1 MSAHVLVGGCMR
13 IGSEGDR
20 TGGREAC
27 HGRSTDDDDDEEEE
41 GRRGLG
47 LIPFLRRDGA
57 RGGVRLWELVGDL
70 TSLARPGVGV
80 LSEERVLFRQRGGG
94 GDEAKANCAQL
105 VKPNLRLPATTLG
118 WALNRRFFFKKNV
131 VRVSAPRIMVY
142 SSLVLLLPH

>member
-1 MSAHVLVGGCMR
+1 VSAHVLVGGCMR

-27 HGRSTDDDDDEEEE
+27 HGRSTDDDDDDEEEEE
-41 GRRGLG
+41 GPRPHSIPTTGRRE
-47 LIPFLRRDGA
+47 
-57 RGGVRLWELVGDL
+57 GGVRLWELVGDL

-105 VKPNLRLPATTLG
+105 VKPNLLLPAPQQP
-118 WALNRRFFFKKNV
+118 WAGL
-131 VRVSAPRIMVY
+131 
-142 SSLVLLLPH
+142 

>member
-1 MSAHVLVGGCMR
+1 MR

-27 HGRSTDDDDDEEEE
+27 HGRSTDDEEEEEEEE

-57 RGGVRLWELVGDL
+57 RGELVGDL

-118 WALNRRFFFKKNV
+118 LGWALNRRFFLKKK
-131 VRVSAPRIMVY
+131 M
-142 SSLVLLLPH
+142 LFGFLLLG